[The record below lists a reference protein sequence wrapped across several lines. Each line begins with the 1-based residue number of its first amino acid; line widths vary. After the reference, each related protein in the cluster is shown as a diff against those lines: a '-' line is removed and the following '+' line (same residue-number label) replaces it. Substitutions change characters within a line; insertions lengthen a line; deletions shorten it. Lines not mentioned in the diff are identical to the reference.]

1 MIKSESVA
9 QGTPLSQGAAPQ
21 GVPPEGGSP
30 QGLAPGMPVPPR
42 ECLERLARFTTPH
55 LADACL
61 KTGTPVRCAP
71 SELKPVFS
79 GVKCFS
85 RVFPVRHVGSVDV
98 MLEALECA
106 QAGDVLVVDNGG
118 RTDEACVGDLV
129 TLEVKNAGARGIVI
143 WGLHRDTP
151 ELLQIG
157 LPVFSMG
164 ATPTGPQRLDPQS
177 SDCMYWARVGSWV
190 VTAADYVACDS
201 DGVIFL
207 PTAKLPEIATAAAA
221 IAAKESRQAEQMRA
235 GVSLRQQTRF
245 TEYLA
250 AREVHSS
257 LTFRQHLKKVE
268 GAIEE

>member
-1 MIKSESVA
+1 MVMKSDSVVHGSTVSHGSA
-9 QGTPLSQGAAPQ
+9 LQPDGR
-21 GVPPEGGSP
+21 SP
-30 QGLAPGMPVPPR
+30 QGTALGAPPLSAQ
-42 ECLERLARFTTPH
+42 CLERMARLTTPH

-71 SELKPVFS
+71 AQLKSVLP
-79 GVKCFS
+79 GAKCFG

-106 QAGDVLVVDNGG
+106 QAGDVLVVDNAG
-118 RTDEACVGDLV
+118 RTDEACVGDLI
-129 TLEVKNAGARGIVI
+129 TLEVRNAGVRGIVI
-143 WGLHRDTP
+143 WGLHRDTT
-151 ELLQIG
+151 ELLEIG
-157 LPVFSMG
+157 LPVFSLG

-177 SDCMYWARVGSWV
+177 SDSMYWARVGSWV
-190 VTAADYVACDS
+190 VTAADYVACDA
-201 DGVIFL
+201 DGVVFL
-207 PTAKLPEIATAAAA
+207 PAAKLAEIAAAA
-221 IAAKESRQAEQMRA
+221 TGIAAKESRQAEQMRA

-245 TEYLA
+245 AEYLA